1 MRVRATCGSHKGGP
15 KIGSE
20 VFGPVARARERT
32 LVHTPRPAF
41 ESNDTVN
48 RVVAL
53 LIRFPEIH
61 SIRSSPA
68 DESLTLSYAVGLRL
82 DRDAIR
88 AFSDVIGEHVGAI
101 LELRGETPARIAV
114 TSECDANVTF
124 LHVSRDSASFTREEL
139 ELQIALFCDRFGSSL
154 VKNPA
159 SDDVLDDDPADRDDL
174 VAAALDALRDPAQ
187 RKRLVGFREEKRVL
201 VYFVHSGKRAK
212 ARARS

>member
-1 MRVRATCGSHKGGP
+1 MR
-15 KIGSE
+15 SE
-20 VFGPVARARERT
+20 VSGPAARPRERT
-32 LVHTPRPAF
+32 LVHTPRSAF

-88 AFSDVIGEHVGAI
+88 AFSDVIGEHVRAI
-101 LELRGETPARIAV
+101 LELRGETPAKMTV
-114 TSECDANVTF
+114 TSERDANVTF
-124 LHVSRDSASFTREEL
+124 LHVSRDVGSFTREEL
-139 ELQIALFCDRFGSSL
+139 ELQIALFGDRFGPSL
-154 VKNPA
+154 VKNAAP
-159 SDDVLDDDPADRDDL
+159 DDTLDDDPAERDEL
-174 VAAALDALRDPAQ
+174 VDSALDALRDPAQ

-201 VYFVHSGKRAK
+201 VYFVHSGKGAK